1 MAGKIIEYGLYGD
14 PPKIL
19 GIDLAGVIEE
29 VGPDVKGY
37 KKGDRMY
44 PPDPSLVPFSF
55 AIPQALQIPF
65 HIEHKLMT
73 AYLPQLASISITGDT
88 NNMPLWEHHPIS
100 PPNSPIISPMT
111 KQPLSLPQLIPLK

>member
-1 MAGKIIEYGLYGD
+1 MTGKIIEYGLYGD

-44 PPDPSLVPFSF
+44 PPDPS
-55 AIPQALQIPF
+55 
-65 HIEHKLMT
+65 
-73 AYLPQLASISITGDT
+73 
-88 NNMPLWEHHPIS
+88 
-100 PPNSPIISPMT
+100 
-111 KQPLSLPQLIPLK
+111 